1 MSGKGL
7 AVAAFVLGI
16 AGLFTAGGLLV
27 GSLLGL
33 ALAGAALARGRER
46 SVREVAWAAV
56 AANVLALAT
65 LVPLGAAA
73 LMVRASPVP
82 IFEPDDDALPEPAQV
97 PAEGAFVDPP
107 PPPPPPPPQPPSTLA
122 ERPSSASPASLPPA
136 TPPPATHPT
145 PALPA
150 EAPPVRVGG
159 AIAEPRKTRHVNPA
173 YPQQAIQARIQGVVV
188 LECTIDP
195 EGRVAEVRVLR
206 GVPLLNE
213 PAIEAVRQWEYE
225 PTLLN
230 GVAVPVRM
238 TVTVNFKLS

>member
-1 MSGKGL
+1 MAGVTGKGL

-16 AGLFTAGGLLV
+16 VGLFTAGGAIV

-33 ALAGAALARGRER
+33 ALAGAAIVRGNER

-56 AANVLALAT
+56 AANVFALAT

-82 IFEPDDDALPEPAQV
+82 IFEPDDETLPEPAQV
-97 PAEGAFVDPP
+97 PAGGAFVDPP
-107 PPPPPPPPQPPSTLA
+107 PPPPPPPPSTVA
-122 ERPSSASPASLPPA
+122 ERPASVSPVAPPQTNPPA
-136 TPPPATHPT
+136 ANGAPS
-145 PALPA
+145 LPA

-159 AIAEPRKTRHVNPA
+159 GVAEPRKRRHVAPV
-173 YPQQAIQARIQGVVV
+173 YPKEAIQARLQGVVI
-188 LECTIDP
+188 LECTIDK

-206 GVPLLNE
+206 GATLLNE

-238 TVTVNFKLS
+238 TVTVSFKLS

>member
-1 MSGKGL
+1 VSGKGL

-33 ALAGAALARGRER
+33 ALAGAALARGSER

-97 PAEGAFVDPP
+97 PGGGAFVDPTPP
-107 PPPPPPPPQPPSTLA
+107 PPPPPSSTLA
-122 ERPSSASPASLPPA
+122 ERPASAEPVSVPPA
-136 TPPPATHPT
+136 TPAAARPT
-145 PALPA
+145 PALPG
-150 EAPPVRVGG
+150 EAPPVRVGD
-159 AIAEPRKTRHVNPA
+159 AIAEPRKTRHVNPV
-173 YPQQAIQARIQGVVV
+173 YPQQAIQARIQGVVI
-188 LECTIDP
+188 LECTIDR

>member
-1 MSGKGL
+1 MTGKGL
-7 AVAAFVLGI
+7 ALAAFVLGI
-16 AGLFTAGGLLV
+16 LGLFTAGGALV

-33 ALAGAALARGRER
+33 ALAGAALVRGADR

-56 AANVLALAT
+56 AANVFALAT
-65 LVPLGAAA
+65 IVPLGAAA
-73 LMVRASPVP
+73 LLVRASPVP
-82 IFEPDDDALPEPAQV
+82 ILEPDDGALPEPAQI

-107 PPPPPPPPQPPSTLA
+107 PPPPPPPPSRA
-122 ERPSSASPASLPPA
+122 ERPSSATPVSPQTPSPAARAVPS
-136 TPPPATHPT
+136 
-145 PALPA
+145 LPA

-159 AIAEPRKTRHVNPA
+159 GVAEPRKKRHVNPV
-173 YPQQAIQARIQGVVV
+173 YPKEAIQARIQGVVI
-188 LECTIDP
+188 LECTIDS

-206 GVPLLNE
+206 GVTLLNE

-225 PTLLN
+225 PTVLN

>member
-1 MSGKGL
+1 
-7 AVAAFVLGI
+7 
-16 AGLFTAGGLLV
+16 
-27 GSLLGL
+27 
-33 ALAGAALARGRER
+33 
-46 SVREVAWAAV
+46 
-56 AANVLALAT
+56 
-65 LVPLGAAA
+65 
-73 LMVRASPVP
+73 
-82 IFEPDDDALPEPAQV
+82 
-97 PAEGAFVDPP
+97 
-107 PPPPPPPPQPPSTLA
+107 
-122 ERPSSASPASLPPA
+122 
-136 TPPPATHPT
+136 
-145 PALPA
+145 
-150 EAPPVRVGG
+150 VGG